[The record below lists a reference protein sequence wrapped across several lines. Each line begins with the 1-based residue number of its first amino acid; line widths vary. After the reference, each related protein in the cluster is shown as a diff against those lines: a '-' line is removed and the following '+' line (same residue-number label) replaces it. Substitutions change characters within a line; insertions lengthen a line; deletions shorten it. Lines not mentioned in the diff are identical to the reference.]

1 MEDTLRHL
9 SAPLTNAYDVV
20 TLWCMQVG
28 TASFRF
34 PALDPAT
41 EAFLWRR
48 KADLEAAIEAM
59 PARAATSAASAPQN
73 TPGRASADLEDAKTL
88 ADDGLSKTV
97 NVKRVATAEPPSS
110 SSKSVNRAKTGKG
123 NTGSGKGR
131 AGKRALGKGT
141 GSKGALGA
149 PAATA
154 LLAASS
160 GSSAITGA
168 RGLQLAMIKD
178 AFSRLDLDGD
188 GYITPGDL
196 GLAFRNMGRDASDRR
211 WVFAMV

>member
-1 MEDTLRHL
+1 MT
-9 SAPLTNAYDVV
+9 S
-20 TLWCMQVG
+20 WCTQVG

-48 KADLEAAIEAM
+48 KADLEAAIEAL
-59 PARAATSAASAPQN
+59 PNTLATSAPQN
-73 TPGRASADLEDAKTL
+73 APGRASADLEDAKKL
-88 ADDGLSKTV
+88 AAAGPAKTKPEST
-97 NVKRVATAEPPSS
+97 VKHAVTAQPPSSS
-110 SSKSVNRAKTGKG
+110 SSKSVNREKSGKG
-123 NTGSGKGR
+123 NGSVKGRR
-131 AGKRALGKGT
+131 AGKRGLGKRAGD
-141 GSKGALGA
+141 LGA
-149 PAATA
+149 GAATV

-160 GSSAITGA
+160 GSSAISGA

-178 AFSRLDLDGD
+178 AFARLDLDAD

-211 WVFAMV
+211 WALAMIRV